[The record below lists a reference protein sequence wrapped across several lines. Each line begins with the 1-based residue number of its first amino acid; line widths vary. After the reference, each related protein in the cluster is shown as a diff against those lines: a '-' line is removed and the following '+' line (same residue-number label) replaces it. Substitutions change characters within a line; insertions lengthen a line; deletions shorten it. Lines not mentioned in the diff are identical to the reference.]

1 MSKVYTL
8 GCKDIGIQI
17 FDFDAKTRFL
27 LEFNAY
33 TFPPVQFFTGM
44 IKKSFLLP
52 TFLSSWIWS
61 ANLSQSCWILT
72 QCGHQGAKN
81 LTKVYSPFSRTDLK
95 FSSVNILLCTPT
107 TTWREGRRTR
117 SRVEIMFKPGLN

>member
-44 IKKSFLLP
+44 IKKVFSYLRFYRHEYDQP
-52 TFLSSWIWS
+52 T
-61 ANLSQSCWILT
+61 C
-72 QCGHQGAKN
+72 
-81 LTKVYSPFSRTDLK
+81 PSRA
-95 FSSVNILLCTPT
+95 
-107 TTWREGRRTR
+107 EY
-117 SRVEIMFKPGLN
+117 